1 MIEMFKRLKYKKDF
15 SKMKNYFDNNDF
27 ENAIKYADLIL
38 DYDENNVEVLKY
50 EYNAL
55 SSLKRY
61 EDALICV
68 DKILD
73 LNPSGLALV
82 NKGTTLCFLEEYEKG
97 FEILDDVIKNYSEYE
112 VAFLNKGHFLYDM
125 ARFDELLELS
135 NWVLE
140 LYPDCS
146 NAYDIKSL
154 VYIKK
159 GDFKSAL
166 EFNEYALYYDSENS
180 VAKERK
186 EHILKKLAEE

>member
-55 SSLKRY
+55 SNLKRY

-68 DKILD
+68 NRILD
-73 LNPSGLALV
+73 LNPSGLALA

-97 FEILDDVIKNYSEYE
+97 FEILDDVIENYSEYE

>member
-1 MIEMFKRLKYKKDF
+1 
-15 SKMKNYFDNNDF
+15 MKNYFYNNDF

-55 SSLKRY
+55 SNLKRY

-68 DKILD
+68 NRILD

-97 FEILDDVIKNYSEYE
+97 FEILDDVIENYSEYE

>member
-1 MIEMFKRLKYKKDF
+1 MIRMFKRLKYKKDF
-15 SKMKNYFDNNDF
+15 SKMKNYFYNNDF

-55 SSLKRY
+55 SNLKRY

-68 DKILD
+68 NRILD
-73 LNPSGLALV
+73 LNPSGLALA

>member
-1 MIEMFKRLKYKKDF
+1 MIRMFKRLKYKKDF
-15 SKMKNYFDNNDF
+15 SKMKNYFYNNDF

-55 SSLKRY
+55 SNLKRY

-68 DKILD
+68 NRILD

-82 NKGTTLCFLEEYEKG
+82 NKGTTLCFLKEKKKG
-97 FEILDDVIKNYSEYE
+97 FEILDDVIENYSEYE

-146 NAYDIKSL
+146 NAYDTKSL
-154 VYIKK
+154 VYMKK

>member
-55 SSLKRY
+55 SNLKRY

-97 FEILDDVIKNYSEYE
+97 FDILDDVIENYSEYE

>member
-1 MIEMFKRLKYKKDF
+1 M
-15 SKMKNYFDNNDF
+15 
-27 ENAIKYADLIL
+27 
-38 DYDENNVEVLKY
+38 
-50 EYNAL
+50 
-55 SSLKRY
+55 
-61 EDALICV
+61 
-68 DKILD
+68 
-73 LNPSGLALV
+73 
-82 NKGTTLCFLEEYEKG
+82 
-97 FEILDDVIKNYSEYE
+97 DDVIKNYSEYE

-154 VYIKK
+154 VYMKK

-186 EHILKKLAEE
+186 EHILKKLEGE

>member
-1 MIEMFKRLKYKKDF
+1 MIRMFKRLKYKKDF

-55 SSLKRY
+55 SNLKRY

-68 DKILD
+68 NRILD

-97 FEILDDVIKNYSEYE
+97 FEILDDVIENYSEYE

-135 NWVLE
+135 ECFNRWDSVKL
-140 LYPDCS
+140 LISFILGANSITYFAVFIP
-146 NAYDIKSL
+146 AL
-154 VYIKK
+154 
-159 GDFKSAL
+159 FKSDFSMASPL
-166 EFNEYALYYDSENS
+166 TRYIFS
-180 VAKERK
+180 K
-186 EHILKKLAEE
+186 